1 MLLLP
6 SLPGG
11 FGRPSGQVP
20 NHPLVGE
27 EGAAGGGG
35 RATSCGVLPNCPQ
48 VAQMEE
54 FPVATAKDPNNEC
67 PTPKE
72 RVKTLQVKSREKW
85 PRGPYGGESGV
96 GGTEKAP
103 KKLLKKDNTQ
113 HPPKELK
120 VGDEQDAYL
129 AQVGGL
135 AGGSG
140 GCLVFLARLRGPLS
154 APLSGPATAGL
165 SA

>member
-27 EGAAGGGG
+27 E
-35 RATSCGVLPNCPQ
+35 
-48 VAQMEE
+48 

-72 RVKTLQVKSREKW
+72 RVKTLQLKSREKW
-85 PRGPYGGESGV
+85 PRGPYGGERWGW
-96 GGTEKAP
+96 GGQR
-103 KKLLKKDNTQ
+103 KLQKN
-113 HPPKELK
+113 
-120 VGDEQDAYL
+120 
-129 AQVGGL
+129 
-135 AGGSG
+135 
-140 GCLVFLARLRGPLS
+140 F
-154 APLSGPATAGL
+154 
-165 SA
+165 